1 MAKVAFKLI
10 VTANSNR
17 KLQQFHDSSRIS
29 EKKKNNIILKCNHQ
43 STSVSILVLR
53 GRLQVD
59 YNVKQKVLIGF
70 YL

>member
-1 MAKVAFKLI
+1 MI
-10 VTANSNR
+10 HR
-17 KLQQFHDSSRIS
+17 
-29 EKKKNNIILKCNHQ
+29 EYMKKKKNIILKCNHQ

-53 GRLQVD
+53 GRLQVN